1 MTPFIH
7 QFGSDPRVKVG
18 ELFLSEHSILS
29 PLTFMFVNA
38 AKDNIPKERW
48 NTTAVKIGSI
58 NEVAVPLL
66 LPNKYS
72 GYMFLLDKKNMIRWR
87 SSGYPA
93 NDEIDVF
100 LKLTQKLLDK
110 QIK

>member
-1 MTPFIH
+1 MLPFIEKY
-7 QFGSDPRVKVG
+7 GDNPRVRVG
-18 ELFLSEHSILS
+18 ELFLIEHSILS

-93 NDEIDVF
+93 INEVDLF
-100 LKLTQKLLDK
+100 LQLTQKLLDK
-110 QIK
+110 TK